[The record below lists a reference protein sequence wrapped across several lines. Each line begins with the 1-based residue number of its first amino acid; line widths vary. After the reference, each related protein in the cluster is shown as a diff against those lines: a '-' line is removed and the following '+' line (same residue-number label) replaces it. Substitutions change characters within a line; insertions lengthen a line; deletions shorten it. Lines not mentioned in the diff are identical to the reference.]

1 MITLLIDT
9 HYLDITLVLYQDGIV
24 LKKSVKTTGLDHS
37 MFIISML
44 EEILTSSNLT
54 TDDIDE
60 IIVVNG
66 PGSFTGVRLGVT
78 IGKTYAY
85 LKELPLYAISYLE
98 EMAVSYT
105 SKDDV
110 TPVIADKNGYYV
122 ATFDPKMELKDSYAY
137 IPNHNFDSWKNQK
150 NILEEISISYDKVY
164 DYVKT
169 HKNTIHPHELKP
181 LYVKK
186 FEVQQHG

>member
-1 MITLLIDT
+1 MKTLYIDT
-9 HYLDITLVLYQDGIV
+9 HSSKIELVLFQNDKILDVLCEEPGIQQSSAIMPS
-24 LKKSVKTTGLDHS
+24 LQRLLNRNN
-37 MFIISML
+37 MEIQEIS
-44 EEILTSSNLT
+44 
-54 TDDIDE
+54 D

-85 LKELPLYAISYLE
+85 LKKLPLYAISYLE

-105 SKDDV
+105 GKDDV

-122 ATFDPKMELKDSYAY
+122 ATFDPKMQLKDSYAY

-150 NILEEISISYDKVY
+150 NILEETSISYDKVY